1 MGLLDGLLKQRAA
14 GRLLRDA
21 EQLLEGAERLELSMS
36 PHAAAARQELVT
48 ETAGLALA
56 KLLEAE
62 RAGLKDR
69 DHLNLRHAQVLL
81 LLRRA
86 DEALTP
92 ALAAA
97 NARPYDVDSRIIHG
111 RVRLALGQLRQ
122 ASHEFASILE
132 EFGRESDAMDGLRAV
147 ALAQGELVYEAEDS
161 DQDRDRAADLLL
173 SAWDAAGA
181 IQPRLEALRAAN
193 AAAPLMQLLL
203 AALARRDGTATPRS
217 DGAPP

>member
-122 ASHEFASILE
+122 ASHESSRSRTTRTMPPSSETQTFLPIGRMETIFPRKGVLHTTSPAWRSSTLSLPAAS
-132 EFGRESDAMDGLRAV
+132 G
-147 ALAQGELVYEAEDS
+147 Y
-161 DQDRDRAADLLL
+161 
-173 SAWDAAGA
+173 
-181 IQPRLEALRAAN
+181 
-193 AAAPLMQLLL
+193 
-203 AALARRDGTATPRS
+203 TAKFPIW
-217 DGAPP
+217 